1 MADRTPHGLHY
12 RDQPPVKKNGIMAA
26 LADQWG
32 YRHGVALRQAEL
44 YGAARDAALTG
55 DLEHYSTVADE
66 AEKCRP

>member
-12 RDQPPVKKNGIMAA
+12 RDQRPVETNGIMVA
-26 LADQWG
+26 LADQWD
-32 YRHGVALRQAEL
+32 YKRKVALRQAEL

-55 DLEHYSTVADE
+55 DLELYSRAADE